1 MGRVSTVHLV
11 LTALFC
17 LSASV
22 LQPSAAAALELKPFK
37 DDLFAYP
44 GIMESKDN
52 GDWIKV
58 DYRKERDIYERDDVP
73 ERKVKWQYVSQGVT
87 WHQSFD
93 TVDLGAGASST
104 FHHRRKIGKQ
114 KFSVVFIHG
123 RGVDRKLG
131 ASDERFGGNFNRL
144 KKPGGGQWRRLCRP
158 NREEFRCGGRGRC
171 LGVDPEPFQGLRRQS
186 RHHRLR
192 LDGNVDLPRDRA

>member
-104 FHHRRKIGKQ
+104 FSPPARSASRI
-114 KFSVVFIHG
+114 FSVVFIHG

-144 KKPGGGQWRRLCRP
+144 KNLAVDNGGVYVAPTVQS
-158 NREEFRCGGRGRC
+158 FDAAARGRC
-171 LGVDPEPFQGLRRQS
+171 LAALIQS
-186 RHHRLR
+186 LSRASG
-192 LDGNVDLPRDRA
+192 GNPVIIACASRER